1 MNIEYIKTVLEFIG
15 LLFIPVIAW
24 VLNTINHHSKKIIV
38 LEERV
43 NDSINRRLTNLETK
57 FETFDKKLDE
67 VNVSTIKVANL
78 VENLS
83 EKIDARK

>member
-1 MNIEYIKTVLEFIG
+1 MNIEYVKNILEIIG
-15 LLFIPVIAW
+15 LFFIPIIAW
-24 VLNTINHHSKKIIV
+24 LLNTVSQHGKKIII

-57 FETFDKKLDE
+57 FETFDEKLDG
-67 VNVSTIKVANL
+67 VKLSIVKVANL

-83 EKIDARK
+83 EKIDGRK

>member
-78 VENLS
+78 VENLN

>member
-83 EKIDARK
+83 EKIDAKK

>member
-78 VENLS
+78 V
-83 EKIDARK
+83 DAKK

>member
-1 MNIEYIKTVLEFIG
+1 MNIEYIKNILEIIG
-15 LLFIPVIAW
+15 LFFIPIIAW
-24 VLNTINHHSKKIIV
+24 LLNTVSQHGKKIII

-57 FETFDKKLDE
+57 FEAFDEKLDG
-67 VNVSTIKVANL
+67 VNLSIVKVANL

-83 EKIDARK
+83 EKIDGRK

>member
-1 MNIEYIKTVLEFIG
+1 MNIEYIKNILEIIG
-15 LLFIPVIAW
+15 LFFIPIIAW
-24 VLNTINHHSKKIIV
+24 LLNTVSQHGKKIII

-57 FETFDKKLDE
+57 FETFDEKLDG
-67 VNVSTIKVANL
+67 VNLSIVKVANL

-83 EKIDARK
+83 EKIDGRK